1 MMEEWSQGIVKT
13 ASTVSLALLS
23 LSVALSVI
31 RLMIGPSLPD
41 RVVALDLIATLA
53 VGIMASYSVL
63 TGETAVLDAA
73 IIVGLVGFLG
83 TVAFGRYV
91 EKGGIK

>member
-1 MMEEWSQGIVKT
+1 MNDWSQGIVQS
-13 ASTVSLALLS
+13 ASVVSLALLS
-23 LSVALSVI
+23 ISVALAIV

-41 RVVALDLIATLA
+41 RVVALDLMTTLA
-53 VGIMASYSVL
+53 VGIMACYSVL

-73 IIVGLVGFLG
+73 IIVALVGFLG